1 MASDTSTGCGRIEEA
16 LLDEAAGLLDE
27 AARLE
32 VEAHVDVCLAC
43 REARHELRSIAA
55 RLSTAKLPPLEI
67 EERLVARVNAD
78 LAAASRLSWLW
89 SALVG
94 LTAAA
99 GAIAL
104 SAMRG
109 LGTPHVAT
117 WIACG
122 LIWSL
127 AFGVATHV
135 VVAAVRTRR
144 SAFGGLVGLSLAVGV
159 VLVCPLPGERE
170 LCAACEVLPGFLGT
184 QGPVL
189 LFGLAG
195 LAFGG
200 TLTWALLR
208 SATSAASG
216 GARRALVAIAA
227 VAAVGPALYLACEP
241 FSAGSVL
248 GLAAGLV
255 GGAGATVVG
264 ALRRG
269 TAATS
274 RSSGV

>member
-1 MASDTSTGCGRIEEA
+1 MAADTSTGCGRIEEA

-27 AARLE
+27 AARRE
-32 VEAHVDVCLAC
+32 VEAHVSVCLAC
-43 REARHELRSIAA
+43 REARLELRSIAA
-55 RLSTAKLPPLEI
+55 RLSTAELPPLEI

-78 LAAASRLSWLW
+78 LAEAPRVSWLW
-89 SALVG
+89 SGLVG
-94 LTAAA
+94 LVAAA
-99 GAIAL
+99 VAVAL
-104 SAMRG
+104 TAMRG

-122 LIWSL
+122 LIWAL
-127 AFGVATHV
+127 AFGVAAHV
-135 VVAAVRTRR
+135 VIGSIRAGR
-144 SAFGGLVGLSLAVGV
+144 SALGGLIGLSLAVGV

-184 QGPVL
+184 QGPAL

-200 TLTWALLR
+200 VLTWALLR
-208 SATSAASG
+208 SLASTASG
-216 GARRALVAIAA
+216 RARRALVAVAA

-241 FSAGSVL
+241 FSAGSVV

-269 TAATS
+269 AAATS
-274 RSSGV
+274 RSSGA